1 MKIYEMKRHIL
12 FILTLLLFFHAKS
25 QPNCIFTHYSSEN
38 GLSQNSIMSMVQD
51 HNGVLW
57 FSTWDGINRF
67 NGYDFKVYK
76 ARQGNK
82 ITMTNNRVD
91 LLEVDPYNYIWLQTY
106 DYRVYRFDQRTEKFE
121 QIPAEG
127 EEEGMRFS
135 SIKILPDSVIW
146 LLSENEGAVRVK
158 TNPKDYSI
166 TTQVYATH
174 SRGGNAVHI
183 NQVFSDAYNQEWL
196 LTDNGLLK
204 ITNDKEEPVSYFV
217 NIQSGKD
224 EPVQAF
230 YSFCSYGDELYFG
243 SDRGRIWC
251 YSLQNE
257 IFRLWELPVK
267 DKVIAI
273 NEIKGTIKEI
283 NLLELETKLS
293 GKNDKKN
300 AILEVHSGAGG
311 TESCDW
317 ADMLLRMYLRW
328 CDKKN
333 FKYEILDTLP
343 GEEAGVKKV
352 IVLVKGLNAYG
363 YLKCER
369 GVHRLVR
376 LSPFDSQNRRH
387 TSFAAV
393 EVIPEEND
401 DINIEIKDSDIRV
414 DVYRS
419 SGAGGQGVNTTDSAV
434 RITHL
439 PTGIVVT
446 CQNERSQL
454 KNKEQ
459 AMVVLKSK
467 LYALEEQK
475 KLEES
480 EEYKKGQ
487 SSINFGSQIRSY
499 VMHPYSMVKDHRTN
513 YETSNVSKV
522 LDGDIDEFIES
533 YLNMSKE

>member
-1 MKIYEMKRHIL
+1 M
-12 FILTLLLFFHAKS
+12 
-25 QPNCIFTHYSSEN
+25 
-38 GLSQNSIMSMVQD
+38 
-51 HNGVLW
+51 
-57 FSTWDGINRF
+57 
-67 NGYDFKVYK
+67 
-76 ARQGNK
+76 
-82 ITMTNNRVD
+82 
-91 LLEVDPYNYIWLQTY
+91 
-106 DYRVYRFDQRTEKFE
+106 
-121 QIPAEG
+121 
-127 EEEGMRFS
+127 
-135 SIKILPDSVIW
+135 
-146 LLSENEGAVRVK
+146 
-158 TNPKDYSI
+158 
-166 TTQVYATH
+166 
-174 SRGGNAVHI
+174 
-183 NQVFSDAYNQEWL
+183 
-196 LTDNGLLK
+196 
-204 ITNDKEEPVSYFV
+204 
-217 NIQSGKD
+217 
-224 EPVQAF
+224 
-230 YSFCSYGDELYFG
+230 
-243 SDRGRIWC
+243 
-251 YSLQNE
+251 
-257 IFRLWELPVK
+257 
-267 DKVIAI
+267 
-273 NEIKGTIKEI
+273 
-283 NLLELETKLS
+283 ETKLS

-343 GEEAGVKKV
+343 GEEAGIKKA